1 MERSGVARTN
11 LCSNTMTNTNERAEF
26 LGGLANLDTTR
37 TGGGISGRV
46 WIRVGDLAELLG
58 ISPMDVLDKT
68 ELLTVEYDHP
78 DEYWKKDD
86 ARDCDFVRDW
96 LRRLRDDET
105 ANVEILLERHRLEES
120 LCEAFEIEEAR
131 S

>member
-1 MERSGVARTN
+1 
-11 LCSNTMTNTNERAEF
+11 MTTTNERAEF
-26 LGGLANLDTTR
+26 LAGLEKLDTTR
-37 TGGGISGRV
+37 TCGGVSGRV
-46 WIRVGDLAELLG
+46 WIRVGDLAELLC
-58 ISPMDVLDKT
+58 ISPMDVIDKT

-78 DEYWKKDD
+78 DENWKKDD
-86 ARDCDFVRDW
+86 ARDCNFVRDW